1 MLVGV
6 LVGTGV
12 GVTVGAGG
20 GARVALG
27 VGVAVTAGNGLSL
40 QSLRATTTSGTPQRV
55 ASHVARGKIKAISIS

>member
-6 LVGTGV
+6 LAGTGV
-12 GVTVGAGG
+12 GVTVGTGG

-27 VGVAVTAGNGLSL
+27 VGVAVTSGNVSL
-40 QSLRATTTSGTPQRV
+40 QPLRATTTSGTPQRV